1 MALNRFNIQV
11 FIQILLIAAVGMLFA
26 LTIRKDF
33 MQMTSAGLLILWI
46 GQILFLTHYMNKI
59 HRDVAMFMDALR
71 NQDTSRHFAGPAGG
85 KYFRTLYHSFEEI
98 NRNFRLVRIEKE
110 TENQFFREII
120 YQSPWGILGFDE
132 TGAMRLANT
141 AALKLLSLQRLRNL
155 EELYQLHPGFRKVL
169 QGDLRPNRHEL
180 KIMSGGKRMHLAV
193 KSAMVRMHGHQVS
206 VIFLSDVSREMAW
219 NEVEAWQKL
228 IRVLNHEITN
238 SVSPIHILSTSLYE
252 LFQRVKVK
260 KSPNAITEK
269 QIDQALLGLKT
280 IAKRSGGLADF
291 IKDFRNFIHT
301 GTPDYTSVKV
311 LDLLQGIT
319 TLMSSEIA
327 RSGAEVSVEV
337 TPSDLVL
344 LADEKLVEQA
354 LMNLLRNALQA
365 TADIQKARI
374 GLRGYLEDDQV
385 CLEVSDNGA
394 GIPVDMM
401 EQVFTPFFTTRKEGS
416 GIGLS
421 MARQV
426 MQMHHGSITVGSGEG
441 RRTTFTLAF

>member
-1 MALNRFNIQV
+1 
-11 FIQILLIAAVGMLFA
+11 
-26 LTIRKDF
+26 
-33 MQMTSAGLLILWI
+33 
-46 GQILFLTHYMNKI
+46 
-59 HRDVAMFMDALR
+59 
-71 NQDTSRHFAGPAGG
+71 
-85 KYFRTLYHSFEEI
+85 
-98 NRNFRLVRIEKE
+98 
-110 TENQFFREII
+110 
-120 YQSPWGILGFDE
+120 
-132 TGAMRLANT
+132 
-141 AALKLLSLQRLRNL
+141 
-155 EELYQLHPGFRKVL
+155 
-169 QGDLRPNRHEL
+169 
-180 KIMSGGKRMHLAV
+180 
-193 KSAMVRMHGHQVS
+193 
-206 VIFLSDVSREMAW
+206 
-219 NEVEAWQKL
+219 VEAWQKL

-401 EQVFTPFFTTRKEGS
+401 EQVFTLFFTTRKEGS